1 MFEFVAKAPPHS
13 WKVVKNSKIQR
24 WFWFLKIPED
34 AVFDVIVCCRKGSS
48 VCAVAQI
55 IGGGFSAGEGKLK
68 VTPGWKRSAWCL
80 LPFSISAKNYRPST
94 VPLERKWELPDW
106 RRAESFWQTRTLIPP
121 SLPINLLYPGLNMS
135 RVDVMLRLCRGQTE
149 YGGGLLR
156 LSALVSATQ
165 GTWGEE
171 TGRGVL

>member
-1 MFEFVAKAPPHS
+1 MSLFVAGREA
-13 WKVVKNSKIQR
+13 
-24 WFWFLKIPED
+24 
-34 AVFDVIVCCRKGSS
+34 

-68 VTPGWKRSAWCL
+68 VTPGWKARHDAFFLSAFQLKTTDPLQFHRSASESSL
-80 LPFSISAKNYRPST
+80 T
-94 VPLERKWELPDW
+94 GG
-106 RRAESFWQTRTLIPP
+106 AESFWQTRTLIPP

-135 RVDVMLRLCRGQTE
+135 RVDVTLRLCRGQTE

-171 TGRGVL
+171 TGRGVFCAEIEGGKRGDGGQLKDHPMRGDLKAGVWF